1 MVAIITDRIKNQ
13 LVNSI
18 LTENEDSANN
28 YYIALGASEAWD
40 STDTPPT
47 PKNTEREIRQFR
59 YKVQAIKAVLDSSL
73 VVTRYNWSSG
83 TIYQQYNDNAV
94 SQTRYYVIT
103 DENNVYICIRQ
114 GKDSNGN
121 AVTSTVQ
128 PTSTSATTLTV
139 LSDGYV
145 WKYLYTISAQ
155 DATRFLTANFM
166 PIQSVDSNLAVSD
179 TYYLQSLVQNAA
191 TAGQIVGYR
200 VTAAGSGFTSAPT
213 ISIIGNGKGAHAR
226 AVITSSNT
234 IGAIEVDESAGSF
247 PFGSGYDYANVTI
260 TGGGGTGATI
270 VPVFTPPDGIGADPT
285 RDLRARAVNFNILAD
300 GDEQGVFV
308 VGNDFR
314 QLALLKNPLQ
324 YDSTASFNGNTAL
337 ALRQM
342 HLSSVSGTISADQTV
357 LGGTSGAKAV
367 VDYYDN
373 AVPELW
379 YHQNETTGF
388 TEFAD
393 GETITTVSGSGSA
406 TADSAKVAPGFDP
419 YSGEILYID
428 NRNSSVTRSDDQT
441 EDVKIII
448 QL

>member
-13 LVNSI
+13 LVNSL
-18 LTENEDSANN
+18 LTEFEDSSNN

-47 PKNTEREIRQFR
+47 PTNTEREIRRFR
-59 YKVQAIKAVLDSSL
+59 YKAQAIKAVLDSSL
-73 VVTRYNWSSG
+73 VITRYNWSSG

-94 SQTRYYVIT
+94 GQTRYYVIT
-103 DENNVYICIRQ
+103 DENNVYVCIRQ

-166 PIQSVDSNLAVSD
+166 PIQVVDSNLAVSD
-179 TYYLQSLVQNAA
+179 PYYLQSLVQNAA

-200 VTAAGSGFTSAPT
+200 VTAAGSGFTSTPT
-213 ISIIGNGKGAHAR
+213 ISIVGNGKGAHAR

-234 IGAIEVDESAGSF
+234 IGAIEVDESAGGF
-247 PFGSGYDYANVTI
+247 PFGSGYDYANVTV

-270 VPVFTPPDGIGADPT
+270 VPVFSPPDGMGADPT

-300 GDEQGVFV
+300 GDEEGVFV

-324 YDSTASFNGNTAL
+324 YDSTASFTGNTAL

-388 TEFAD
+388 TEFTD
-393 GETITTVSGSGSA
+393 GETISTVSGSGSA